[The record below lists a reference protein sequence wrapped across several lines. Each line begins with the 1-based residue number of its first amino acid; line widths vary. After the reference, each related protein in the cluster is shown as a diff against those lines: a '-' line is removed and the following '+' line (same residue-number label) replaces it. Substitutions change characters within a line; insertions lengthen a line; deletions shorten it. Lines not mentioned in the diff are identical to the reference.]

1 MRTAKFT
8 FICTVVAVFVLA
20 IVAGIFLAEGAL
32 HPHRGLLREVDQQQ
46 AREMANSNAADLT
59 DISILA
65 NDGVILRAWNFQP
78 QKSFGYAVIL
88 SHGLSDNRAG
98 MIGYARGPTA

>member
-32 HPHRGLLREVDQQQ
+32 HPRRGLLLEVDQQQ
-46 AREMANSNAADLT
+46 AREWRIRMPL
-59 DISILA
+59 I
-65 NDGVILRAWNFQP
+65 
-78 QKSFGYAVIL
+78 
-88 SHGLSDNRAG
+88 
-98 MIGYARGPTA
+98 